1 MHPSSSKYE
10 NFLEILRRTQ
20 RWRPAVAKTAAL
32 FADISVIEYEHLIQ
46 FLGESGEDGPLG
58 SLMCVCGVNNVRLD
72 PHVLAEALKV
82 TEPVID
88 FAFPYR
94 VQGADA
100 VEPLLTA
107 VQAEDISWERQAF
120 GGKIAAELAV
130 QNDCH
135 RPMVK
140 KVLLKL
146 SQKIHT
152 VEANLLIDHS
162 LALIDDETQHQIN
175 MPWVT
180 KQDVLESLPE
190 EKPPVVI
197 GGDYTVRRPVPKIGR
212 NAPCPCGSGK
222 KYKKCCYEKDQQLLR
237 DPSPYEGITMT
248 QLRSMPNL
256 ANDVEIIKKMR
267 AYELKK
273 LEPVQLNEDQLY
285 QAYIRA
291 THFGMRQF
299 GYDLLVELKGR
310 PKRQDFA
317 LEHME
322 DLLESA
328 LDAGDLDLARKAMD
342 VIPSDKLHDAATI
355 KLQFDL
361 VQNLENFTSLEAR
374 SQQALEEENDESRI
388 EWDYGLLD
396 LSYKL
401 ENILPALCIV
411 FARAAIMGRQNAY
424 LDNELLVETVRSC
437 RAELGHDPY
446 GDPLEEFFDWTM
458 KKGEF
463 NLQED
468 AKDRQIQE
476 FKEKVI
482 QANRSAAKKQ
492 SKLREKELE
501 LDRLGKKLAGT
512 IEATTVSDS
521 TAETVAPLS
530 PEERKTADDLH
541 RQIDNLKAEI
551 NIQQHDRRQLRR
563 KLQETQKQLRIR
575 ETTKAPAV
583 TSNEQADGLKP
594 HKALKKILIPD
605 YSPTFRRSCESL
617 PAPMVA
623 KALGAAADFASHDK
637 SVWRRTKPIET
648 LSRVFRIQI
657 GRQYRL
663 LIGWEPE
670 ARLEILDL
678 IHRSNLETWIK
689 RYAG

>member
-1 MHPSSSKYE
+1 MHPSPSNYE
-10 NFLEILRRTQ
+10 NLLEILRRTQ
-20 RWRPAVAKTAAL
+20 RCRPEVAKTAVL
-32 FADISVIEYEHLIQ
+32 FVDLPAAEYENLIK
-46 FLGESGEDGPLG
+46 FLVESGDDKALG
-58 SLMCVCGVNNVRLD
+58 ILMCICGVNNVLLD

-82 TEPVID
+82 AQPMID

-100 VEPLLTA
+100 IEPLLA
-107 VQAEDISWERQAF
+107 VVRAEDISWERQAF
-120 GGKIAAELAV
+120 GVAIAAELAFR
-130 QNDCH
+130 NDSR
-135 RPMVK
+135 RPVVK
-140 KVLLKL
+140 KVLRKL
-146 SQKIHT
+146 SHKIHT
-152 VEANLLIDHS
+152 FEANILFDHS
-162 LALIDDETQHQIN
+162 LALLEDENRHQSDLPWLTQQN
-175 MPWVT
+175 A
-180 KQDVLESLPE
+180 LEALPE

-237 DPSPYEGITMT
+237 DASPYEGITMT

-256 ANDVEIIKKMR
+256 ANDAEIIKKMR

-291 THFGMRQF
+291 LHFGMRQF
-299 GYDLLVELKGR
+299 GYDLLLELRER
-310 PKRQDFA
+310 PNRQDFA
-317 LEHME
+317 LEHMV

-328 LDAGDLDLARKAMD
+328 LDAGDLDVAHKAMD
-342 VIPSDKLHDAATI
+342 AIPSDKLPDAATI

-361 VQNLENFTSLEAR
+361 VENLENFASLEAR
-374 SQQALEEENDESRI
+374 SQQALKEEEDESQI
-388 EWDYGLLD
+388 KWDYGLLD
-396 LSYKL
+396 LSYKF
-401 ENILPALCIV
+401 ENILPALSVV
-411 FARAAIMGRQNAY
+411 FARAAVMGRQNAY

-437 RAELGHDPY
+437 RAELGHDPWE
-446 GDPLEEFFDWTM
+446 DPLEDFFEWTM

-463 NLQED
+463 NFQEE

-482 QANRSAAKKQ
+482 QANRLAAKKQ
-492 SKLREKELE
+492 SELREKELE
-501 LDRLGKKLAGT
+501 LGRLGKKLAGT
-512 IEATTVSDS
+512 VKATPVSDLP
-521 TAETVAPLS
+521 AETAASLS
-530 PEERKTADDLH
+530 SEERKTAADLR

-575 ETTKAPAV
+575 ETTKAPTAL
-583 TSNEQADGLKP
+583 SDKKGGGLKP
-594 HKALKKILIPD
+594 QKALKKILLPD

-617 PAPMVA
+617 PAPIVA
-623 KALGAAADFASHDK
+623 KAIGAAADFASHDD
-637 SVWRRTKPIET
+637 SIWHRTKPIET
-648 LSRVFRIQI
+648 LSRVFRIRI

-670 ARLEILDL
+670 VRLEILDL
-678 IHRSNLETWIK
+678 IHRNQLETWIK
-689 RYAG
+689 RHAG

>member
-46 FLGESGEDGPLG
+46 FLVESGEDGPLG

>member
-1 MHPSSSKYE
+1 MQLSPS
-10 NFLEILRRTQ
+10 NLEKLLEMLSQTQ
-20 RWRPAVAKTAAL
+20 RWRPAVAKTAAF
-32 FADISVIEYEHLIQ
+32 FADFSVTEYEHLIQ
-46 FLGESGEDGPLG
+46 FLVESGEDGPLG

-82 TEPVID
+82 AEPVID
-88 FAFPYR
+88 FAFAYR
-94 VQGADA
+94 VQGEDA
-100 VEPLLTA
+100 IKPLLTV

-120 GGKIAAELAV
+120 GAVIAAELAV
-130 QNDCH
+130 RKDSH
-135 RPMVK
+135 RPSVK

-146 SQKIHT
+146 SQKIHSF
-152 VEANLLIDHS
+152 EANLLIDSS
-162 LALIDDETQHQIN
+162 LALLDDENQHQAN
-175 MPWVT
+175 FPWVT
-180 KQDVLESLPE
+180 KQDVLAALPE

-285 QAYIRA
+285 QAYTRA

-299 GYDLLVELKGR
+299 GYELLVELKGR

-328 LDAGDLDLARKAMD
+328 LDAGDLDVAHKAMD
-342 VIPSDKLHDAATI
+342 IIPSDKLHDAATI

-374 SQQALEEENDESRI
+374 SQQALKEEDDESRI

-396 LSYKL
+396 LSYKF
-401 ENILPALCIV
+401 ENILPALSVV
-411 FARAAIMGRQNAY
+411 FARAAVMGRQDAY
-424 LDNELLVETVRSC
+424 LDNELLVETVRAC

-446 GDPLEEFFDWTM
+446 GDPLEDFFEWTE
-458 KKGEF
+458 KKSDF
-463 NLQED
+463 NFQEE

-492 SKLREKELE
+492 SELREKELE

-512 IEATTVSDS
+512 VKATAVSDN
-521 TAETVAPLS
+521 TAETVAPLAS
-530 PEERKTADDLH
+530 EERKTAADLR
-541 RQIDNLKAEI
+541 RQIDSLKAEI

-563 KLQETQKQLRIR
+563 KLQETQKQLRDR
-575 ETTKAPAV
+575 EATKAPTAL
-583 TSNEQADGLKP
+583 SDEQPSGLKP
-594 HKALKKILIPD
+594 HKALKKILVPE
-605 YSPTFRRSCESL
+605 YRPTFRRSCESL

-670 ARLEILDL
+670 VRLEILDL
-678 IHRSNLETWIK
+678 IHRSQLETWIK
-689 RYAG
+689 RNAG